1 MAVPEGATE
10 PGQAPVTS
18 PDASPSAAPG
28 GPAPVDD
35 DEQVRAALGVGESAG
50 PYVPE
55 PVPGADVPGIPL
67 PPEQR
72 RAWRRYVALGDSLS
86 EGLGDPVAGGLT
98 RGWAT
103 LLADRLRRDDPS
115 VDYVNLAVRGYMVR
129 HVLRRQLGAAL
140 DLQPDLV
147 SIFIGGNDCLLSRAF
162 YADRFAEDLD
172 ALVAPFVGRGA
183 TVVMSTLP
191 DLTACSLIPPPY
203 RGALRR
209 RLEIANALVR
219 TVSRRHR
226 TVLLD
231 AWADPRTRRHGMWS
245 IDRIHPSADGHR
257 LIAASVMQLLGL
269 PVDETDTSA
278 PTTNP
283 LAVLRRHSDE
293 VRWLVTHGSRRAA
306 SPLGGS

>member
-10 PGQAPVTS
+10 PGQAPVTLARCLS
-18 PDASPSAAPG
+18 SAAPG

-35 DEQVRAALGVGESAG
+35 GEQVRAALGVGEDAG

-98 RGWAT
+98 RGGRRCWPT
-103 LLADRLRRDDPS
+103 GCDRDDPS

-162 YADRFAEDLD
+162 YADRFAGGPRR
-172 ALVAPFVGRGA
+172 AGRGRSSDA
-183 TVVMSTLP
+183 G
-191 DLTACSLIPPPY
+191 PPWSCPPC
-203 RGALRR
+203 
-209 RLEIANALVR
+209 R
-219 TVSRRHR
+219 T
-226 TVLLD
+226 
-231 AWADPRTRRHGMWS
+231 
-245 IDRIHPSADGHR
+245 
-257 LIAASVMQLLGL
+257 
-269 PVDETDTSA
+269 
-278 PTTNP
+278 
-283 LAVLRRHSDE
+283 
-293 VRWLVTHGSRRAA
+293 
-306 SPLGGS
+306 